1 MLKNLKNE
9 IDNLN
14 ADKRAVVALLSSN
27 ITKLEY
33 LKKEV
38 DKHIK
43 LRYIIIL
50 IVDEIQ
56 QEFKNSVESMVTL
69 AVQSVFDESYTFK
82 LIFEEKNNQLECRP
96 VIMNNDFE
104 YTPDDDMGGSV
115 VNIISFALRC
125 VLWAYEEPKSRPIF
139 IMDEPF
145 TWVGEQLIEKAG
157 QLIHNIS
164 HELGLQMIISTHIDE
179 IREFGDAVYSVQK
192 INNISHVTKEN

>member
-14 ADKRAVVALLSSN
+14 ADKRAVIALLSTNKS
-27 ITKLEY
+27 KLETF
-33 LKKEV
+33 KKEV

-43 LRYIIIL
+43 LRYIIIQ
-50 IVDEIQ
+50 ITDEIQ
-56 QEFKNSVESMVTL
+56 QEFKANVESMVTL

-164 HELGLQMIISTHIDE
+164 YELGLQMIISTHIDE
-179 IREFGDAVYSVQK
+179 IKEFGNRVWVVQK
-192 INNISHVTKEN
+192 LNGVSTVTKER